1 MLRAW
6 EMDSGACRR
15 GQGSPRP
22 AWRNSSSP
30 CSTQEVR
37 PYLPLAEK
45 ETSGSWALQQ
55 LLRFLSLG
63 MGWWGP
69 GEALLLQQE
78 VWGLDVSFAGTP
90 SPLMEGSRQNAPMD
104 GAEPRGI
111 LRNLE
116 GVCVCV
122 CVRDRG
128 PVVPGMEGKPESDR
142 HDLALPVAWGKP
154 QSHLWEEDED
164 TGGAASCAGGL
175 KARDT
180 PS

>member
-1 MLRAW
+1 
-6 EMDSGACRR
+6 MDSGACRW

-142 HDLALPVAWGKP
+142 HDRSHSAMALACCGPMSPLAHNAMTLSFLSSVAP
-154 QSHLWEEDED
+154 CSVVL
-164 TGGAASCAGGL
+164 
-175 KARDT
+175 
-180 PS
+180 